1 MAAQLKKIEVEAL
14 ALSPQ
19 ERAFLADRLLGSLS
33 GTILSDVDEAWIL
46 EAEFRYSEY
55 KKGHRRGIDAAIV
68 LAEADLL
75 IK

>member
-14 ALSPQ
+14 ALSHQ
-19 ERAFLADRLLGSLS
+19 ERAFLADRLLGSLN

-55 KKGHRRGIDAAIV
+55 KKGYRRGIDAVKV
-68 LAEADLL
+68 LAEADF
-75 IK
+75 